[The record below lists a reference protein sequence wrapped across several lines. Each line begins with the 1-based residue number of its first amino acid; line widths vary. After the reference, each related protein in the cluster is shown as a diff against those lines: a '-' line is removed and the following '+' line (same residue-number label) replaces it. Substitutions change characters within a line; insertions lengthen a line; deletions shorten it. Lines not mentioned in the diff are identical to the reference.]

1 MKQVRIIVCL
11 FFVVACA
18 CYGAYTAKSI
28 LMDDKNAP
36 VISFEE
42 EEVVVGKEA
51 TSEELLQGV
60 TAVDKEDGDLTDRIQ
75 IASMSRIDNQGCR
88 TIQYIVFDDANLLGT
103 AGRTVRYEGYISP
116 RIYLK
121 SPLRLSVRD
130 FNTGNYD
137 WNITVSDFID
147 GDLSDKVRVTYGTL
161 MEKVQAGTYS
171 ITFQVNNSAGDSCVV
186 PMELVLYDDTT
197 ETGKFY
203 PLLREYIVYTTLDK
217 KIDPSSYLQGIESSS
232 ESYIFGNSET
242 PANISASGVAIQ
254 SNVDYSKAGVYT
266 VVYSYTSSDNI
277 TASTTLYVVVED

>member
-11 FFVVACA
+11 FFVGACA
-18 CYGAYTAKSI
+18 CFGVYTAKSM

-42 EEVVVGKEA
+42 EEIVVGKEA

-60 TAVDKEDGDLTDRIQ
+60 TAVDKEDGDLTERIQ

-103 AGRTVRYEGYISP
+103 AERTVRYEGYISP

-121 SPLRLSVRD
+121 NPLRLSVRD
-130 FNTGNYD
+130 FDMGEYD
-137 WNITVSDFID
+137 WNIIASDFID
-147 GDLSDKVRVTYGTL
+147 GDLSNKVRVTYGTL
-161 MEKVQAGTYS
+161 MDKAQAGIYS
-171 ITFQVNNSAGDSCVV
+171 ITLQVNNSAGDSCVI
-186 PMELVLYDDTT
+186 PLELVLLDDGT
-197 ETGKFY
+197 EAGKFY
-203 PLLREYIVYTTLDK
+203 PLLREYIVYTTLDQ
-217 KIDPSSYLQGIESSS
+217 KIDLSSYLQGIGSNN
-232 ESYIFGNSET
+232 ESYIFGSSET
-242 PANISASGVAIQ
+242 PENINASKVAIQ
-254 SNVDYSKAGVYT
+254 SNVDYSKVGVYK